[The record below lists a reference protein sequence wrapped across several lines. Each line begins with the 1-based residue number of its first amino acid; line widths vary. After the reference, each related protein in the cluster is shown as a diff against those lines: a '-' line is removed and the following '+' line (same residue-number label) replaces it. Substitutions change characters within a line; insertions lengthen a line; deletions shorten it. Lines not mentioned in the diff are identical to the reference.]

1 MPDDY
6 PEEVKRAAKLKALW
20 EELSFA
26 LYDLEGFMANRDK
39 YYAMN
44 SERSLLVDHLLHY
57 IYVKIKDDYMV
68 QHFVKTNEPLPDIT
82 VDRDFQ

>member
-1 MPDDY
+1 MPNEY

-26 LYDLEGFMANRDK
+26 LWDLEGFMANRDK

-44 SERSLLVDHLLHY
+44 PDRSLQVDHLLHY

-68 QHFVKTNEPLPDIT
+68 KHMYDTGEPLPNIS